1 MKIESSAINGS
12 LLGMTNQPAL
22 FSSVLS
28 KNINNQIANLQ
39 EQLKEIDENKK
50 LSSEERTEMKK
61 KLNAQIESLGKLLQ
75 EKQAEME
82 MKSKE
87 MDPDEKDSESGLLQS
102 ADPALVSVEK
112 MMAVIKNSG
121 GSEADVLHAVKTT
134 LEGNARILAGEIDT
148 DAARGLDTTEK
159 TKQLADMQARIQTID
174 RRLAESTSGSR
185 DTGADGDKDDKQN
198 KGVGSGH
205 FDITV

>member
-22 FSSVLS
+22 FSGVLS

-87 MDPDEKDSESGLLQS
+87 MDPDEKDSESSLLQS

-174 RRLAESTSGSR
+174 RRLAESASGSR
-185 DTGADGDKDDKQN
+185 DTGADDDKDDEQN

-205 FDITV
+205 FDIIV